1 MLFLLRYIK
10 KNFYF
15 LSLFIVLA
23 AFTKVFYYSYAIVK
37 RPYEERLMWN
47 YGFECKKYS
56 YEFLNKVIQQH
67 PKSESL
73 TIMNFE
79 NMPNVKYLFHQIKF
93 DNSKK
98 NLILLNL
105 KDKNK
110 LKERDINLNNY
121 HLVHNIDIC
130 YFFKKND

>member
-56 YEFLNKVIQQH
+56 YEFLNKVIQQL

-73 TIMNFE
+73 TIINFK

-121 HLVHNIDIC
+121 LLVHNIDSC